1 MTDLEELKT
10 LLRETYIDTGMVLL
24 KTAQDAIEQLQFT
37 IARQARAAKMGMD
50 AAKSSA
56 QAMLTE
62 ANKARAESS
71 PDALASERAANAAL
85 TDQIERLQRELEEA
99 RRDAERFA
107 WTVANDDNA
116 EAVYAMVLNHGPWH
130 IGTIRLEIDAARQQY
145 ECNACDWKGKLAD
158 TVMLGGIGPLCP
170 ECRETTDKIG

>member
-62 ANKARAESS
+62 ANRARAESS

-99 RRDAERFA
+99 RRLLC
-107 WTVANDDNA
+107 
-116 EAVYAMVLNHGPWH
+116 EARENLYSMTDPAL
-130 IGTIRLEIDAARQQY
+130 ISRIDAAIL
-145 ECNACDWKGKLAD
+145 EGAKS
-158 TVMLGGIGPLCP
+158 
-170 ECRETTDKIG
+170 